1 MKFESEVF
9 GTGSTIKWGFSF
21 KEHADS
27 EDVAFVLMVG
37 ESSILCLDDIGAS
50 FAANQWAAKAI
61 CDAYKASEEGIAS
74 LVAGMA
80 TRYAI
85 SAPGANAGST
95 NRGDYIEH
103 NAKSGELLFCV
114 NGTTGNP
121 VKQEAIDSLI
131 KQLYA
136 IRKQVYGT
144 ALVLHDGVLATGRK
158 VRVQLFTG
166 GIPSHR
172 QDFTNEAEALSG
184 AALLAAGV
192 KAVHVANIFENEIAR
207 YESEDATTRVFV
219 YYPKTST

>member
-21 KEHADS
+21 KENADS

-61 CDAYKASEEGIAS
+61 CDAYKAPEEGVTP
-74 LVAGMA
+74 LVDGMA

-85 SAPGANAGST
+85 SAPGANAGPT
-95 NRGDYIEH
+95 NGGDYIEH
-103 NAKSGELLFCV
+103 NAKSGELLLCV
-114 NGTTGNP
+114 NGTNGNP
-121 VKQEAIDSLI
+121 VKHEAIDSLI
-131 KQLYA
+131 KQLHA

-144 ALVLHDGVLATGRK
+144 ALVLHDGALATGRK

-166 GIPSHR
+166 GIPDHR
-172 QDFTNEAEALSG
+172 QDFSSEPEALSG

-192 KAVHVANIFENEIAR
+192 KARRVATIFEDEIAR
-207 YESEDATTRVFV
+207 YESDDSTTRVMV
-219 YYPKTST
+219 YYPKVST